1 MAGPLAGGGPG
12 AVVPGGQAG
21 STAASAVPCQTDQ
34 AALSWVLS
42 KLLARTK
49 PDCDASRE
57 E

>member
-1 MAGPLAGGGPG
+1 MAGGGPG